1 MLQINNIAYK
11 YKNSDF
17 SVQID
22 NAEFKPNKI
31 TCVLGRNGS
40 GKTTL
45 LNLIGGHLPL
55 LEGVITIF
63 DADITSSNA
72 NERPIATVFQELGLF
87 PHLSVR
93 ENLALAIEPNRLFGK
108 SDNLDNDVLDIIKK
122 FQLETIQDKKPKAL
136 SGGQK
141 QRVAISRAIAT
152 KPKVLI
158 LDEPTSALDYQNISK
173 LTQLLQ
179 ELKKSQ
185 QVPIIIV
192 VSHDWHFVMNIADD
206 ILYIENGKQIFQGTK
221 REFKETKLFNK
232 NSKYYEN

>member
-1 MLQINNIAYK
+1 MLKISNIAYK
-11 YKNSDF
+11 YKNSAF
-17 SVQID
+17 SVQI
-22 NAEFKPNKI
+22 NKAEFEPYRI

-45 LNLIGGHLPL
+45 LNLIGGHLSL
-55 LEGVITIF
+55 QKGTITVF
-63 DADITSSNA
+63 DADITNTNA

-93 ENLALAIEPNRLFGK
+93 KNLALAIEPNRLFGK
-108 SDNLDNDVLDIIKK
+108 SDNVDSDVSEIIKT
-122 FQLETIQDKKPKAL
+122 FQLETLQGKKPTDL
-136 SGGQK
+136 SGGQQ

-152 KPKVLI
+152 RPKVLI
-158 LDEPTSALDYQNISK
+158 LDEPTSALDYQNIAK

-192 VSHDWHFVMNIADD
+192 VSHDWHFVMDIADD
-206 ILYIENGKQIFQGTK
+206 ILYIEDGKQIFQGTK
-221 REFKETKLFNK
+221 EEFKVTELYNK
-232 NSKYYEN
+232 K